1 MGGSLAG
8 LPAPVVVVVVVVL
21 LLLLPPPLCSS
32 SRSLSASE
40 FSRADFPP
48 DFVFGAGTSAYQVEG
63 AVNEDGKGPSIWD
76 TFTHAGKVIDG
87 STADVTADGYHHYK
101 GDVKLMSEI
110 GLEGYRFSISWSRL
124 LPSGRGVV
132 NTKGVEYYNNLIN
145 ELVNHGIQ
153 PHVTIYHLDLP
164 QALED
169 EYQGWLSP
177 KIVDDFVAYADLC
190 FREFGDRVSYWTTIN
205 EANILAIG
213 AYDNGVLAPGRCSY
227 PFGIFNCTAG
237 NSTVEPYIAEH
248 NVLLAH
254 AAAAELYRTKYQ
266 AIQKGSIGINV
277 YTFGFY
283 SRTNTTADLEATRR
297 AIDFWVGWVLDP
309 LVFGDYPKSMK
320 KMVGS
325 KIPSITDSQSK
336 QLKGSI
342 DFIAINYYASLYVSN
357 DPAPKRGLEDFNG
370 DFIPSVIPI
379 DPIGLESC
387 LLYLKDTYGN
397 LPVYIHENGI
407 PTGYNVTLDDTVR
420 INATKSYIGGIL
432 SAIRRG
438 ANTRGYFIWSL
449 LDVFELLTGYQTR
462 FGLYFVDFEDK
473 NRTRKPKL
481 SALWYRDFLMK
492 TNELKAI

>member
-8 LPAPVVVVVVVVL
+8 LPAPVVVVVVV

-32 SRSLSASE
+32 SQSLSASE

-63 AVNEDGKGPSIWD
+63 AVNEDGKGPSIW
-76 TFTHAGKVIDG
+76 TPSHTQVLDG
-87 STADVTADGYHHYK
+87 STADVTADGYHHY
-101 GDVKLMSEI
+101 KLMSEI
-110 GLEGYRFSISWSRL
+110 GLEGYRFSISWS
-124 LPSGRGVV
+124 SGRGVV

-153 PHVTIYHLDLP
+153 PHVTLYHLDLP

-213 AYDNGVLAPGRCSY
+213 AYDNGVFAPGRCSY

-320 KMVGS
+320 KIVGS

-342 DFIAINYYASLYVSN
+342 DFIAINYYSSLYVSN
-357 DPAPKRGLEDFNG
+357 DPTPKRGLQDFNG
-370 DFIPSVIPI
+370 DTSALFQSY
-379 DPIGLESC
+379 

-397 LPVYIHENGI
+397 LPSTSMKMVRLIFYEFYFYLQLKST

-420 INATKSYIGGIL
+420 INAIKSYIGGIL

-438 ANTRGYFIWSL
+438 ANTRGYFIWSF
-449 LDVFELLTGYQTR
+449 LDVFELLTGYRMR